1 MFAVELA
8 SSLMITVSGENTV
21 TCLLEDFSCKNRIC
35 TLLKNIFSRVNIPTI
50 FVDHRTS
57 STFFGNHRESSV
69 VFGTL
74 LK

>member
-8 SSLMITVSGENTV
+8 SFVMITVSGENTV
-21 TCLLEDFSCKNRIC
+21 TCLEDFSCKNRIC
-35 TLLKNIFSRVNIPTI
+35 TLLKNIFSHVNIPTI
-50 FVDHRTS
+50 FVDLRTS
-57 STFFGNHRESSV
+57 SAFFGNLREPLV